1 MKIGIN
7 TLGCDHGR
15 SGIGAYI
22 LSLVNNLPKTEHTV
36 HLFGHE
42 LDKYTYTSG
51 LEGVKYTCVSA
62 GASPFAEQA
71 WHSFSFNAFAR
82 KQQYDI
88 VLFPSGTKLLP
99 MSFDVPAVLAI
110 QNILA
115 NSAQGSLKKISAFL
129 SKLMMHS
136 VKGIICPSRYIKDN
150 LLNYGIA
157 EEKIQVIHNGIDTEL
172 FHPHNLQA
180 QDALMIKPF
189 AIRRPYIIYA
199 SRIIHPEKRHVEL
212 IEAFS
217 IFKQKTHAPHR
228 LVFAGADGE
237 QAEVVH
243 RAVLQSP
250 FASDILLTGYLPH
263 QNIPLIYSAADLCV
277 FPSAV
282 EGVGLPVIEAM
293 ACGIPTACARAGAL
307 PELAGDCTSYFDPD
321 KPEHIAAVIGELI
334 NDTAGAN
341 AARRQKQVEAGIEWV
356 KQYSWKQTAAETL
369 VYLERVKANG

>member
-150 LLNYGIA
+150 
-157 EEKIQVIHNGIDTEL
+157 
-172 FHPHNLQA
+172 
-180 QDALMIKPF
+180 
-189 AIRRPYIIYA
+189 R
-199 SRIIHPEKRHVEL
+199 
-212 IEAFS
+212 
-217 IFKQKTHAPHR
+217 
-228 LVFAGADGE
+228 
-237 QAEVVH
+237 
-243 RAVLQSP
+243 
-250 FASDILLTGYLPH
+250 
-263 QNIPLIYSAADLCV
+263 
-277 FPSAV
+277 
-282 EGVGLPVIEAM
+282 
-293 ACGIPTACARAGAL
+293 
-307 PELAGDCTSYFDPD
+307 
-321 KPEHIAAVIGELI
+321 
-334 NDTAGAN
+334 
-341 AARRQKQVEAGIEWV
+341 
-356 KQYSWKQTAAETL
+356 
-369 VYLERVKANG
+369 